1 MSLSANK
8 IILANAVT
16 NTAGAYFQTAT
27 VYTGTGATTGV
38 AIPAGI
44 WTVLP
49 SPASTNVVIQLNT
62 SNNASSLTWV
72 NLAAVNV
79 GVPLFISDGKN
90 VQAISSNTA
99 NITVT
104 LYGSN
109 SGQAVSGTYNNV

>member
-49 SPASTNVVIQLNT
+49 PSTNVVIQLNT

-90 VQAISSNTA
+90 VQAISSNTS

>member
-27 VYTGTGATTGV
+27 VYTGTGATTGGAV
-38 AIPAGI
+38 PAGI

-49 SPASTNVVIQLNT
+49 STNVVIQLNT

>member
-27 VYTGTGATTGV
+27 VYTGTGGTTGV
-38 AIPAGI
+38 TVPAGI

-49 SPASTNVVIQLNT
+49 TTNVVIQLNT
-62 SNNASSLTWV
+62 SNNSSSLTWV
-72 NLAAVNV
+72 NLSAVNV

-109 SGQAVSGTYNNV
+109 SGQAVSGTFNT

>member
-8 IILANAVT
+8 IILANATT

-27 VYTGTGATTGV
+27 VSTGTGATTGV
-38 AIPAGI
+38 TVPAGI
-44 WTVLP
+44 WAMLP
-49 SPASTNVVIQLNT
+49 TTNVVIQLNT
-62 SNNASSLTWV
+62 SSNSAALTWV
-72 NLAAVNV
+72 NLSAVNV
-79 GVPLFISDGKN
+79 GVPLFISDGTN

-109 SGQAVSGTYNNV
+109 SGQAVSGTFNK

>member
-27 VYTGTGATTGV
+27 VSTGTGATTGV
-38 AIPAGI
+38 AVPAGI

-49 SPASTNVVIQLNT
+49 TTNVVIQLNT

-109 SGQAVSGTYNNV
+109 SGQAVSGTFNNV